1 MFLSVCSDIIVAIK
15 NVCKDHN
22 QETCSPKK
30 GGTSLKILATV
41 HQHAQKTM
49 QTGLFAVLHLFFLYY
64 LGEGGGASLF
74 IRCLSQM
81 KSCHSLN
88 VIKAQRPNPCL
99 EILCRK

>member
-1 MFLSVCSDIIVAIK
+1 MSV
-15 NVCKDHN
+15 
-22 QETCSPKK
+22 
-30 GGTSLKILATV
+30 
-41 HQHAQKTM
+41 KTM
-49 QTGLFAVLHLFFLYY
+49 TKRPVVQRKGELPRKYLPQFINILKKLCKLVLLQCYIFFFSSLFR
-64 LGEGGGASLF
+64 GGGGASLF

>member
-64 LGEGGGASLF
+64 LGEGGGGHHCSSDASL
-74 IRCLSQM
+74 
-81 KSCHSLN
+81 K
-88 VIKAQRPNPCL
+88 
-99 EILCRK
+99 

>member
-1 MFLSVCSDIIVAIK
+1 MPV
-15 NVCKDHN
+15 
-22 QETCSPKK
+22 
-30 GGTSLKILATV
+30 
-41 HQHAQKTM
+41 KTM
-49 QTGLFAVLHLFFLYY
+49 TKRPVVQRKGELPRKYLPQFINILKKLCKLVFLHCYIFFFLYY
-64 LGEGGGASLF
+64 LGEGGASLF